1 MEGAMRPWDP
11 LMGKGASIF
20 FLIWHNISIEIGG
33 LDIKM
38 LRDDEQSHGHHVVIR
53 GLVVGA
59 GSISNPCIITV
70 VT

>member
-1 MEGAMRPWDP
+1 MRPSH
-11 LMGKGASIF
+11 GEGGFNF
-20 FLIWHNISIEIGG
+20 FLLIWHNISIEIGG

-59 GSISNPCIITV
+59 GSISDYV
-70 VT
+70 